1 MMRKT
6 FLKKISHPL
15 SQILECGGEA
25 EHGAGGSVVGGRGG
39 GVGLFL
45 WGSWGEGGGGG
56 SRASLIPDS

>member
-25 EHGAGGSVVGGRGG
+25 EHGAGGSAVGG
-39 GVGLFL
+39 GLFL